1 MDNIERIV
9 TEISAVLE
17 RNIKSCADIA
27 QQVEMRM
34 DIAEALNRVVVSD
47 LLINRY
53 EIDDPPGKIR

>member
-34 DIAEALNRVVVSD
+34 DIAEALDRVVVSD
-47 LLINRY
+47 
-53 EIDDPPGKIR
+53 PPDKPI